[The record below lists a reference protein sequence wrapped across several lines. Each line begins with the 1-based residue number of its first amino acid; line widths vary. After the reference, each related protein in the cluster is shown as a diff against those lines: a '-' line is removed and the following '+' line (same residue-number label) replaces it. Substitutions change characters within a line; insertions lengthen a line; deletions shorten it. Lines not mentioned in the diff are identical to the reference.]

1 MLQKD
6 LQGIGL
12 SNKEAK
18 AYLATLELGETTIS
32 RIARKSGIN
41 RTTTYLA
48 ISELKE
54 KGLISTI
61 KKGGKSFF
69 YAESPKKLEE
79 KEKEK
84 LVNLGEMMPEL
95 MSLANLIDKKP
106 KIRYFEGLD
115 GVREIYRD
123 TLLYPSKEVLAWV
136 PASYSGYDPNFFKYF
151 EQYITK
157 RLEKRILVRA
167 IVRDS
172 EMVRKY
178 TNDDQ
183 KQLRVSKFSKSEN
196 FNLKIEID
204 IYGNDKVGILS
215 FKDEMGVI
223 IESKD
228 IHDSLKSIFEMQ
240 WESLP
245 DKNNN
250 YQGEE

>member
-48 ISELKE
+48 VEALKE

-79 KEKEK
+79 KEREK
-84 LVNLGEMMPEL
+84 LASLGEMMPEL

-106 KIRYFEGLD
+106 KIRYFEGMD
-115 GVREIYRD
+115 GAREIYRD
-123 TLLYPSKEVLAWV
+123 TLIYPGKEILAWV
-136 PASYSGYDPNFFKYF
+136 PSSYSGGDPNFFKHF
-151 EQYITK
+151 EQYISK
-157 RLEKRILVRA
+157 RLQKRILVRA
-167 IVRDS
+167 IVSDS
-172 EMVRKY
+172 DMIRRYVS
-178 TNDDQ
+178 NDRE
-183 KQLRVSKFSKSEN
+183 QLRVSKFSKSDK
-196 FNLKIEID
+196 FNLKIEINV
-204 IYGNDKVGILS
+204 YGNDKVGILS
-215 FKDEMGVI
+215 FKDGMGVI

-240 WESLP
+240 WESLE
-245 DKNNN
+245 K
-250 YQGEE
+250 